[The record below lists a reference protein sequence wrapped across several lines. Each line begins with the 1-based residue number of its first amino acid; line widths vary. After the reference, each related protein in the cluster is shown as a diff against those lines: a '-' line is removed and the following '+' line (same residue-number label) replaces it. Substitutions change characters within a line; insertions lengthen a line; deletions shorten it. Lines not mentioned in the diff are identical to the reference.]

1 MEDLERLSKMVQQ
14 YKRGEEWYENFPI
27 ECDISLNMQGNHD
40 TWKVI
45 PKDKTIAQNFRG
57 RGASLDEAL
66 ADFRLS
72 LKNYI
77 WRCFANGGLVCFGN
91 GDVEK

>member
-1 MEDLERLSKMVQQ
+1 MEDLERLEKLVQQ
-14 YKRGEEWYENFPI
+14 YKRGHEWYENFPI
-27 ECDISLNMQGNHD
+27 VCNISLTIQGD
-40 TWKVI
+40 RSMWMVI
-45 PKDKTIAQNFRG
+45 PKYKSMQEFCG
-57 RGASLDEAL
+57 RGEHLDEAL

-91 GDVEK
+91 VIVEK